1 MPLSTPLPTKWCN
14 MDIMGSDAPRPGPV
28 EATVDGRD
36 AEPPRGRVI
45 LVSAAAAL
53 GGFLFGYDT
62 SVINGTVDAIED
74 QFNMSSGL
82 LGFVVSSA
90 LLGAAVGAWFAGPI
104 ADRIGRV
111 RTMVIAASFFVVGAL
126 GSALATGPVTLTIFR
141 IVGGLAV
148 GAASVIAPAYIAEMA
163 PARLRGRLG
172 SLQQLA
178 IVLGIF
184 VALLIDAL
192 LATIAGGSAEELAL
206 GGKAWRWMF
215 AVAAVPAA
223 IYGLISLSIP
233 ESPRYLVRRGDLP
246 GARATLRRYV
256 GGDTEGRVRE
266 IQHSLGTR
274 AEEVRLSDLR
284 GPRLGLLPIVWT
296 GILLSVFQ
304 QFVGINVIFYYST
317 TLWRSVG
324 FQEDD
329 ALLISVITSLVNIF
343 GTFIGIALIDRIGR
357 KALLLIGAGTMVLT
371 LGLLSYCFSKAVGE
385 GTDVTLESPWGTI
398 ALYSANV
405 YVLAFALSWGPAV
418 WVLLGEMFNNRI
430 RATALAVAAAAQ
442 WLANFAI
449 SETFPTLS
457 GASLTLAYGLYTAF
471 ALLALLFV
479 SVGVRETKG
488 RELEV
493 M

>member
-1 MPLSTPLPTKWCN
+1 MSRDASGPEPSDVDADGGSTP
-14 MDIMGSDAPRPGPV
+14 R
-28 EATVDGRD
+28 RR
-36 AEPPRGRVI
+36 RGGVV
-45 LVSAAAAL
+45 LVSSAAAL

-74 QFNMSSGL
+74 QFNMSSEL

-111 RTMVIAASFFVVGAL
+111 RSMVIAAVLFFIGAI
-126 GSALATGPVTLTIFR
+126 GSALATGPVTLTVWR
-141 IVGGLAV
+141 IIGGMAV

-192 LATIAGGSAEELAL
+192 LANIAGSAADELAL

-215 AVAAVPAA
+215 ATAAVPA
-223 IYGLISLSIP
+223 ILYGLISLTIP
-233 ESPRYLVRRGDLP
+233 ESPRYLVRRGNVEQ
-246 GARATLRRYV
+246 ARKTLRRYV
-256 GGDTEGRVRE
+256 GGDTDERIKE
-266 IQHSLGTR
+266 IQHSLGTG
-274 AEEVRLSDLR
+274 AEDVRLRDLR
-284 GPRLGLLPIVWT
+284 GPRLGLQPIVWT

-324 FQEDD
+324 FQEND
-329 ALLISVITSLVNIF
+329 ALLISVITSLVNIV

-357 KALLLIGAGTMVLT
+357 KALLLIGASVMFVT
-371 LGLLSYCFSKAVGE
+371 LGLLSYCFSKASGS
-385 GTDVTLESPWGTI
+385 GTDVSLASPWDTI

-405 YVLAFALSWGPAV
+405 YVLSFAFSWGPAV

-449 SETFPTLS
+449 SQTFPTLS
-457 GASLTLAYGLYTAF
+457 GVSLTLAYGLYTAF
-471 ALLALLFV
+471 ALLALVFV
-479 SVGVRETKG
+479 AAAVRETKG
-488 RELEV
+488 RELET